1 MARREGIVSSG
12 ARLGVA
18 LVIVLIAV
26 IGIGE
31 LGLLPSLPNP
41 FATDEREVNR
51 PVLLE
56 SLEDLAD
63 FTAARANFEVTV
75 DTEQDARFIPSFIK
89 GERTVMIAT
98 GDVEATVDFSE
109 LGDGNIEAADDG
121 SVTVTLP
128 QPELTEARL
137 DNEDTEIVSRSR
149 RIVDRPGAFFACL
162 PLDDQDLYV
171 AAERKLEVAATDSD
185 LLMRARQ
192 NTRETVT
199 VLLTELGF
207 DDVRVTF
214 EWPPASAV

>member
-18 LVIVLIAV
+18 LVILLIAF
-26 IGIGE
+26 IGIGQ

-41 FATDEREVNR
+41 FATETREVNR

-56 SLEDLAD
+56 SLEDLAA

-75 DTEQDARFIPSFIK
+75 DTEEDARFIPSFIK
-89 GERTVMIAT
+89 GERTVMVAT
-98 GDVEATVDFSE
+98 GDVEAVVDFSE
-109 LGDGNIEAADDG
+109 LSDGNIEVTDDG
-121 SVTVTLP
+121 SVIVTLP

-149 RIVDRPGAFFACL
+149 GLVDRLGGFFAGD
-162 PLDDQDLYV
+162 PVDDQDLYV
-171 AAERKLEVAATDSD
+171 AAERKLEIAATDSD
-185 LLMRARQ
+185 LQQRARQ

-199 VLLTELGF
+199 ALLAEVGF

-214 EWPPASAV
+214 EQPPAAAV